1 VSKELSSREPVS
13 RAVPRLILETT
24 GMAAALLA
32 LDRATKAA
40 KVSIL
45 QAELNDLCG
54 FVLKLEGDLA
64 DVILAGEICEEVCR
78 RLRTHCV
85 TTVIANPAPAAEAA
99 AISPAEFQPLLDQEA
114 VYMPKSK
121 PSNNADSQ
129 AIGFI
134 ETQGF
139 TAVFDAIDTACK
151 AGNVKVLGKEKLG
164 GGYVTVLIQGD
175 VAAVEA
181 AIEAGKERVEGLGTL
196 IAAHVIARPSL
207 EVLRLI
213 S

>member
-1 VSKELSSREPVS
+1 M
-13 RAVPRLILETT
+13 

-32 LDRATKAA
+32 VDRATKTA

-54 FVLKLEGDLA
+54 IVVKLEGGLA
-64 DVILAGEICEEVCR
+64 DVTLAEEICEEVCR
-78 RLRTHCV
+78 RLRTQCV
-85 TTVIANPAPAAEAA
+85 TTVIASPSPAAEPA
-99 AISPAEFQPLLDQEA
+99 AISAAEFQPLLDQES
-114 VYMPKSK
+114 VYIPNPMPSK
-121 PSNNADSQ
+121 TTESQ

-139 TAVFDAIDTACK
+139 TAVFDAVDTACK

-196 IAAHVIARPSL
+196 IAAHVIARPSA
-207 EVLRLI
+207 EVLNLI